1 MDREKI
7 LQEAKAEL
15 ERPEIAE
22 LLAARLCC
30 SLWPQQTMAALSQD
44 SIDWVTALHKRNHRS
59 PSCAKVVKRL
69 QDGTPDIHNKIFF
82 GMPIEEMLQTFY
94 HPGECGFLLVSQSL
108 VSARVE
114 L

>member
-1 MDREKI
+1 MDRENI

-44 SIDWVTALHKRNHRS
+44 LIDWVAALHKRNHRS

-82 GMPIEEMLQTFY
+82 GMPIKEMLQTFY
-94 HPGECGFLLVSQSL
+94 HPGECGFLLVSPSL
-108 VSARVE
+108 VSARVG